1 MNFLILGSGARE
13 YAIAKRINKDKE
25 RGDKIYCVGSFENYG
40 MTLMGIK
47 TLVSNDSDS
56 IINYCLKNQ
65 IKVVI
70 PGGEKW
76 LVTDLYY
83 KFCKNDIKFFG
94 PSKVAALIETDKI
107 FFRKLISTSNLSEYN
122 PKFYEIN
129 FNNYNLESI
138 SNRLEDFP
146 VIKPTSIHGGK
157 GVKIYGVDF
166 TEISEALEYIQ
177 YFLDNKESVLLEE
190 KLVGDEFSF
199 QSITNGDSCCH
210 GNPIMDFKRLNEGNT
225 GENTGSMGCVS
236 YKNGLLP
243 TINKDDISVVKNIN
257 TGVVNTINKYTES
270 LNLEQ
275 ERYLGFVYGSYIK
288 TRDGIKI
295 IEFNARLGDPEAIPF
310 LLSYNGN
317 LRNTIV
323 DILMKDNNKE
333 IDGSF
338 EKINMTVVYLVP
350 IGYPNEVYPNEILDL
365 GKVNLNDL
373 SSFYYSNITQ
383 LNNNSSNKM
392 KFMMHKSRALAIAL
406 EDHLELPRIVDKIIG
421 RFYYRRDIH
430 SIQTNIPDSP
440 TNFSYKD
447 SGVDVENANSI
458 VSSIQEKISETQMIS
473 RENAIVLSKLG
484 DFSGL
489 VKLKGNNSDIVL
501 VSTIDGVG
509 TKSSFTPKLFS
520 DIGLGL
526 EDTYKNLGRD
536 IVNHCVNDMIVKGG
550 IPLMFLDYIA
560 ASKLDKSV
568 IDSVITGMSEECIT
582 NNCFL
587 IGGETAEMPG
597 IYTEGSYDIV
607 GTMIGTVDKSE
618 IIDGYSI
625 NSSSKVYG
633 LRSVSPHTNGYSSIR
648 KCYSENADFN
658 FFCKNNMNFANWITA
673 PHKCYFSELSELGLK
688 NIQGLC
694 HITGGGYI
702 DNLKRVL
709 PNGIGLKLNKSAIFT
724 SEFRT
729 LQEYLKISDEEMLS
743 TFNCGIGMVVFVDSN
758 VAENIPDNFIEIGEL
773 FNNTDETSISYY

>member
-13 YAIAKRINKDKE
+13 YAIAKKINKDKE

-47 TLVSNDSDS
+47 TLVSNGSDS
-56 IINYCLKNQ
+56 IIAYCLKNQ
-65 IKVVI
+65 INVVI

-76 LVTDLYY
+76 LVSDLYY
-83 KFCKNDIKFFG
+83 KLYKHGIKFFG

-122 PKFYEIN
+122 PKFSEIN
-129 FNNYNLESI
+129 FNNYKLENI
-138 SNRLEDFP
+138 KNRLKDFP

-166 TEISEALEYIQ
+166 KEISEALEYIQ
-177 YFLDNKESVLLEE
+177 YFLDNKESVILEE

-243 TINKDDISVVKNIN
+243 TINKDDIEVVKKIN
-257 TGVVNTINKYTES
+257 TEVVKTINKYTES

-333 IDGSF
+333 IEGSF

-350 IGYPNEVYPNEILDL
+350 IGYPNEVYPNGILDL

-421 RFYYRRDIH
+421 RFYYRGDIH

-489 VKLKGNNSDIVL
+489 VKLKGNNSDTVL

-618 IIDGYSI
+618 IIDGYAI

-658 FFCKNNMNFANWITA
+658 YFCKNNMDFANWITA
-673 PHKCYFSELSELGLK
+673 PHKCYFSELSDLGLK

-709 PNGIGLKLNKSAIFT
+709 PNGVGLKLNKSAIFT
-724 SEFRT
+724 NEFRK
-729 LQEYLKISDEEMLS
+729 LQEYLKISDEDMLS
-743 TFNCGIGMVVFVDSN
+743 TFNCGIGMVVFVDSSISK
-758 VAENIPDNFIEIGEL
+758 NIPDNFIEIGEV
-773 FNNTDETSISYY
+773 FNTDETAISYY